1 MGNKN
6 KNEGIKSKEKTD
18 KSDKEERKKP
28 CRDNQRWETE
38 KYKGNRNGRK

>member
-6 KNEGIKSKEKTD
+6 KNEGIKSKEKTE
-18 KSDKEERKKP
+18 SDKEERKKP

-38 KYKGNRNGRK
+38 KDMGNRNGRK